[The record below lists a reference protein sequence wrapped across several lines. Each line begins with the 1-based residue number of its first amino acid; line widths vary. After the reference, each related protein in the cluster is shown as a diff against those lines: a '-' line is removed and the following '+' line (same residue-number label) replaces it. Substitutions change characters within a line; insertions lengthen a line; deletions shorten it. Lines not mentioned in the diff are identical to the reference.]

1 MASASYLAHAGLAY
15 ANPISEA
22 AVDEAI
28 ALLPLPADARV
39 LDSGCGSGEMLL
51 RVLRQ
56 HRGASGLGVDLD
68 ADAIDAARQRTGIV
82 PARFEVRDAS
92 TVAGPFD
99 AVLNIGAS
107 HAHGG
112 FPAALTALRRLAP
125 VVVYGEGFWQR
136 RPSDDFLAALGGAR
150 VDELSDLDG
159 LRLAATRAGFDV
171 RRVWVASEEDWAR
184 YEGTLAANA
193 ERHATP
199 ETLAYAKRIRDRRAL
214 PHGAETL
221 GFALLLGEAVD

>member
-1 MASASYLAHAGLAY
+1 
-15 ANPISEA
+15 
-22 AVDEAI
+22 
-28 ALLPLPADARV
+28 
-39 LDSGCGSGEMLL
+39 MLL